1 MSRNPPTAEL
11 AADTVRDTPA
21 RGIPD
26 CGIPAWGI
34 PARGTRATDPTRLPL
49 PMHKPWTFCTPDP
62 VQAGEADAG
71 AWLAWLL
78 ERRPD

>member
-21 RGIPD
+21 RG
-26 CGIPAWGI
+26 
-34 PARGTRATDPTRLPL
+34 TRATDPTRHPL